1 MKKIIS
7 ILLIFCLIISALP
20 VLASA
25 DTLYATEES
34 VYDRALELVEGLG
47 ILTDTNSEND
57 VSRAEFVSAVV
68 KMFGMDIDI
77 ENPGNVYSDVTK
89 ENSAYK
95 DIAIAYSLDWISP
108 SSDRNFYPNGAIRTN
123 EALKIILCAMQYRD
137 RAEMSGGF
145 PTGYMSLAIDLKLLK
160 NVKTGSDFLT
170 RENAVMLIYN
180 TLHTACPQVKGITT
194 NSIVS
199 YEVGN
204 NTVMEVFFDVYLLK
218 AQVVSAGVTNLF
230 GQKNEQASKAQLKR
244 VGDGRI
250 FEVKDIDGVISD
262 NAGEQMEIYLQY
274 DESDDTYNCVAAF
287 PYRQSV
293 EIFEGSDISDFVRE
307 SNNFHFYKT
316 VKATDGNTD
325 KRKIKYSYKN
335 SITVLLNDMFQYDVR
350 PVFEIL
356 KQENTDYNVDRI
368 KIIDINDDGVCDVL
382 SVYAYKNYIADSVD
396 VLWDKVR
403 TRGDVESLD
412 ISRDTNDV
420 YNENGTEIINEYI
433 MLNSVLSVYE
443 RPADEKLIKNT
454 IYVSNKYVDGIVEE
468 IDSDDETVKV
478 SGQVLSFAAD
488 AKDAI
493 GTLMPGYEY
502 RFFMD
507 SCNLVAHVKKI
518 ELSND
523 LEGYFV
529 IDKYALEG
537 NGIKKELQIRAFDIK
552 KSEVIL
558 VNAPKKVV
566 INDHLYRLSD
576 DTERG
581 QIDTLLSEAKL
592 VYMKLNSDGEVKVI
606 RTPSENS
613 GDFRYVMGVKGKKTM
628 KYKKSLKAFYS
639 AVTADYGAY
648 TLLTDTYRTSI
659 VIAPTDTCT
668 DEEARERTY
677 KISTMDYFVND
688 IEYEVEGYAL
698 NDYGLL
704 SDIIVAYVKPEA
716 HTPIITASPVF
727 VVDHVINA
735 RNYSDNFGQKIVGY
749 QSGQPRSYISADTF
763 FKDLSGNTIVISP
776 GDVLKVQLDMN
787 GECSGVERI
796 YNYANNELSTNAV
809 NSYASSNRIFRG
821 KVYSADG
828 NLFSVIEESQ
838 LGSVGGNLGAKLN
851 NYASSKYMYYV
862 NLDEEKGERV
872 RVGSTADMRTYVRNK
887 DLDNTSD
894 VIMMSQYA
902 QLLTTV
908 IIEK

>member
-204 NTVMEVFFDVYLLK
+204 NTVMEVFFDVYLLN

-468 IDSDDETVKV
+468 IDNANQTIKV
-478 SGQVLSFAAD
+478 SGNEFKFAAD
-488 AKDAI
+488 IKDAI
-493 GTLMPGYEY
+493 ETVMPGYEY
-502 RFFMD
+502 RLFID
-507 SCNLVAHVKKI
+507 TNNLIANVKKV
-518 ELSND
+518 ETTNE

-529 IDKYALEG
+529 IDDYYVKSH
-537 NGIKKELQIRAFDIK
+537 GIDKGLQMRVFNVK
-552 KSEVIL
+552 KSEVVL
-558 VNAPKKVV
+558 LNATNKVK
-566 INDHLYRLSD
+566 INDGTYKISDATERAQIESLLSD
-576 DTERG
+576 V
-581 QIDTLLSEAKL
+581 KL
-592 VYMKLNSDGEVKVI
+592 VYMKLSSDGEIKVI
-606 RTPSENS
+606 KTPSENE
-613 GDFRYVMGVKGKKTM
+613 GDFRYATGVKGKKKM
-628 KYKKSLKAFYS
+628 KYKSSFKTFYS
-639 AVTADYGAY
+639 AVSADYGAY
-648 TLLTDTYRTSI
+648 TLLTDVYRTNVVI
-659 VIAPTDTCT
+659 VPADSCT
-668 DEEARERTY
+668 DEEARELTY
-677 KISTMDYFVND
+677 KVSTMDYFIND
-688 IEYEVEGYAL
+688 REYEVEGYVL

-704 SDIIVAYVKPEA
+704 SDILVAYVKPEE
-716 HTPIITASPVF
+716 HTPITATATLF
-727 VVDHVINA
+727 VVDNVLYA
-735 RNYSDNFGQKIVGY
+735 RNHSDDFGQKIVGY
-749 QSGQPRSYISADTF
+749 QAGQPRSYISSDSTF
-763 FKDLSGNTIVISP
+763 KNLSGDSVNLKP
-776 GDVLKVQLDMN
+776 GDVLKVQVDMN
-787 GECSGVERI
+787 GECSAVDIVYSYDDDEL
-796 YNYANNELSTNAV
+796 YTNETNK
-809 NSYASSNRIFRG
+809 YASSNRIYRG
-821 KVYSADG
+821 KVYNADG
-828 NLFSVIEESQ
+828 NLFSVVEESQ
-838 LGSVGGNLGAKLN
+838 LSFIDENLGSKLN
-851 NYASSKYMYYV
+851 GYTSAKYMYYV
-862 NLDEEKGERV
+862 DLSADKGERV
-872 RVGSTADMRTYVRNK
+872 RLGTTADMRTYVKNK
-887 DLDNTSD
+887 NLDNTSD
-894 VIMMSQYA
+894 VIMVTRYGM
-902 QLLTTV
+902 LLTAV